1 MGPRMAIERGKV
13 GRMEDAAEMKKGIE
27 TIKEGVTS
35 FMAIE

>member
-1 MGPRMAIERGKV
+1 MGARSAIEKGKV

-35 FMAIE
+35 FMANE